1 MDPNKKQNKRRLY
14 NKKWMSEKRRKQRQ
28 QSELD
33 TDSDTFQ
40 CSSFV
45 QDENPNEN
53 IDDTQNAPVLNDR
66 QMYDDA
72 PLDNNNTAE
81 QGLNFAADI
90 SSSDDESDDCDGE
103 TALIDT
109 LREWVN
115 THEIKASAV
124 DDLLK
129 RLKKT
134 VNPNIPSSSR
144 TLLKTPRNIDLQRIS
159 NMNYFHFGLKLMI
172 LDTLKKYRQT
182 EIEALN
188 SKLILS
194 LNIDGLPLF
203 KSSKT
208 SAWPVLGLI

>member
-14 NKKWMSEKRRKQRQ
+14 NKKWMSEKRRKQRE

-159 NMNYFHFGLKLMI
+159 NMNYFNFGLKVMI
-172 LDTLKKYRQT
+172 LDTLKKISPNR
-182 EIEALN
+182 N
-188 SKLILS
+188 
-194 LNIDGLPLF
+194 
-203 KSSKT
+203 
-208 SAWPVLGLI
+208 